1 MPGRANSAPPAA
13 SGHEAA
19 EPWQLRR
26 SASVQPILPADP
38 RPDRREVEAMNR
50 WLDLSFA
57 LAGDRVPRAY
67 APDLYRALQA
77 AAPWL
82 DEEPLAGVHP
92 LRGLT
97 PCAHEYLLGGRARLT
112 LRVPPARR
120 TAGERLQG
128 CELDL
133 PDRLRL
139 GRASVRELLAHPVL
153 YAHRVVTEADD
164 EQAFVAIVARAV
176 DDLGLDCEA
185 IVGRRVDLRFA
196 GRTWTGFSLMLH
208 GLSAEDSLKAQAQG
222 IGLHRKLGCGLFVP
236 HKSVAAVGH

>member
-1 MPGRANSAPPAA
+1 MAAPAA
-13 SGHEAA
+13 TAHEASLPRRPRERRTVPA
-19 EPWQLRR
+19 GLLPDLRH
-26 SASVQPILPADP
+26 
-38 RPDRREVEAMNR
+38 VEAMSR
-50 WLDLSFA
+50 WLDLSYA
-57 LAGDRVPRAY
+57 VAGNRLPRDY
-67 APDLYRALQA
+67 AHDLYRALRA

-92 LRGLT
+92 MRGLT

-112 LRVPPARR
+112 LRVPPTRR
-120 TAGERLQG
+120 AAGESLQG
-128 CELDL
+128 RELGL
-133 PDRLRL
+133 PDRLQL

-164 EQAFVAIVARAV
+164 EQTFVAAVVRAV
-176 DDLGLDCEA
+176 DDLSLDCET
-185 IVGRRVDLRFA
+185 IVGRRTDLHLA

-208 GLSAEDSLKAQAQG
+208 GLSAEDSLKAQACG